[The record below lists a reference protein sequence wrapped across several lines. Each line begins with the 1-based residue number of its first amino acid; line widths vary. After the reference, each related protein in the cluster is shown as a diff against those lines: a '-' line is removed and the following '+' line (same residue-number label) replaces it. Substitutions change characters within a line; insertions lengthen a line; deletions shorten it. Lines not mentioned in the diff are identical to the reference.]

1 MRIDRVKKGVKVK
14 IKESL
19 SLYSTD
25 YPNYDVS
32 KFVGQ
37 EALIIRKGHKA
48 FGDTVYVSLDMNPN
62 NKAIDIIDNENII
75 ILDCRFL
82 KEI

>member
-14 IKESL
+14 IKKSL
-19 SLYSTD
+19 SLYAED

-32 KFVGQ
+32 KIAGK
-37 EALIIRKGHKA
+37 EALIIRKGHKM
-48 FGDTVYVSLDMNPN
+48 FGEAVYISLDMDPN
-62 NKAIDIIDNENII
+62 NKAIDIIDNKNII
-75 ILDCRFL
+75 FLDCRFL